1 MICGAWSIWPNP
13 KTDTPPDG
21 SAAGFRKDGSLH
33 ARKPKHCAGLGAFR
47 LTFQSRENGF
57 CGYVYSAA
65 LGCRAEFTSLARLIV
80 LLEEWMNTATDSPVP
95 EKPSA
100 AAAPA
105 DVELE
110 IRLRRHYSWQGQL
123 RDLKGGAVFSFHSV
137 LELLLQLEALLEQ

>member
-1 MICGAWSIWPNP
+1 MQENRSI
-13 KTDTPPDG
+13 TP
-21 SAAGFRKDGSLH
+21 
-33 ARKPKHCAGLGAFR
+33 GLGAFR
-47 LTFQSRENGF
+47 LTLQSRENGF

-110 IRLRRHYSWQGQL
+110 VRLRQHYSWQGQL

-137 LELLLQLEALLEQ
+137 QELLLQLEALLEQ

>member
-1 MICGAWSIWPNP
+1 MQENRSI
-13 KTDTPPDG
+13 TP
-21 SAAGFRKDGSLH
+21 
-33 ARKPKHCAGLGAFR
+33 GLGAFR
-47 LTFQSRENGF
+47 LTLQNRENGF

-80 LLEEWMNTATDSPVP
+80 LLEEWMNTATVP

-110 IRLRRHYSWQGQL
+110 VQLRRHYSWQGQL

>member
-1 MICGAWSIWPNP
+1 MQENRSIAP
-13 KTDTPPDG
+13 
-21 SAAGFRKDGSLH
+21 
-33 ARKPKHCAGLGAFR
+33 GLGAFR
-47 LTFQSRENGF
+47 LTLQSRENGF

-105 DVELE
+105 DVELLNRCSNYPRLE
-110 IRLRRHYSWQGQL
+110 KKAIYQAIRITT
-123 RDLKGGAVFSFHSV
+123 
-137 LELLLQLEALLEQ
+137 E

>member
-1 MICGAWSIWPNP
+1 MQENRSIAP
-13 KTDTPPDG
+13 
-21 SAAGFRKDGSLH
+21 
-33 ARKPKHCAGLGAFR
+33 GLGAFR
-47 LTFQSRENGF
+47 LTLQSRENGF

-105 DVELE
+105 DMELE
-110 IRLRRHYSWQGQL
+110 VRLRRHYSWQGQL
-123 RDLKGGAVFSFHSV
+123 RDSRSGAVFSFHSV

>member
-1 MICGAWSIWPNP
+1 MQENRSIAP
-13 KTDTPPDG
+13 
-21 SAAGFRKDGSLH
+21 
-33 ARKPKHCAGLGAFR
+33 GLGIFR
-47 LTFQSRENGF
+47 LTLRGRENGF

-110 IRLRRHYSWQGQL
+110 VRLRRHYSWQGQL

>member
-1 MICGAWSIWPNP
+1 MQENRSIAP
-13 KTDTPPDG
+13 
-21 SAAGFRKDGSLH
+21 
-33 ARKPKHCAGLGAFR
+33 GLGAFR
-47 LTFQSRENGF
+47 LTLQRRENGV

-65 LGCRAEFTSLARLIV
+65 LGCRAEFTTLARLIV

-110 IRLRRHYSWQGQL
+110 IRMRRLYSWQGQL
-123 RDLKGGAVFSFHSV
+123 RDLTGGAGFSFRSV
-137 LELLLQLEALLEQ
+137 RELLLQLEALLEQ

>member
-1 MICGAWSIWPNP
+1 MQENRSIAP
-13 KTDTPPDG
+13 
-21 SAAGFRKDGSLH
+21 
-33 ARKPKHCAGLGAFR
+33 GLGTFR
-47 LTFQSRENGF
+47 LTLQSRENGF

-65 LGCRAEFTSLARLIV
+65 LDCRAEFTSLARLIV

-110 IRLRRHYSWQGQL
+110 VRLRRHYSWQGQL
-123 RDLKGGAVFSFHSV
+123 RDLTPFSPSTACWSCFCSWRRCWSNKHNTGTQIPWG
-137 LELLLQLEALLEQ
+137 LRALQFVRYSWTKIDFPAEIR

>member
-1 MICGAWSIWPNP
+1 MQENRSI
-13 KTDTPPDG
+13 TP
-21 SAAGFRKDGSLH
+21 
-33 ARKPKHCAGLGAFR
+33 GLGAFR
-47 LTFQSRENGF
+47 LTLQSRENGF

-100 AAAPA
+100 

-110 IRLRRHYSWQGQL
+110 VRLRQHYSWQGQL

>member
-1 MICGAWSIWPNP
+1 MQENRSIAP
-13 KTDTPPDG
+13 
-21 SAAGFRKDGSLH
+21 
-33 ARKPKHCAGLGAFR
+33 GLGAFR
-47 LTFQSRENGF
+47 LTLQNRENGF

-105 DVELE
+105 DVEQARRSRMGLRALQFVRYLWTKIDFPAG
-110 IRLRRHYSWQGQL
+110 IR
-123 RDLKGGAVFSFHSV
+123 
-137 LELLLQLEALLEQ
+137 

>member
-1 MICGAWSIWPNP
+1 MQENRSIAP
-13 KTDTPPDG
+13 
-21 SAAGFRKDGSLH
+21 
-33 ARKPKHCAGLGAFR
+33 GLGAFR
-47 LTFQSRENGF
+47 LTLQNRENGF

-65 LGCRAEFTSLARLIV
+65 LGCKAEFTSLARLIV

-110 IRLRRHYSWQGQL
+110 V

>member
-1 MICGAWSIWPNP
+1 MQENRSIAP
-13 KTDTPPDG
+13 
-21 SAAGFRKDGSLH
+21 
-33 ARKPKHCAGLGAFR
+33 GLGAFR
-47 LTFQSRENGF
+47 LTLQRRENGF

-65 LGCRAEFTSLARLIV
+65 LGCRAEFTTHGPAHRPAGGVDEHRHRQS
-80 LLEEWMNTATDSPVP
+80 VP

-110 IRLRRHYSWQGQL
+110 IRMRRHYSWQGQL

>member
-1 MICGAWSIWPNP
+1 MRLCVQRRSGLPGGVHQSGPAHRP
-13 KTDTPPDG
+13 
-21 SAAGFRKDGSLH
+21 AGGVDEHRY
-33 ARKPKHCAGLGAFR
+33 R
-47 LTFQSRENGF
+47 QSR
-57 CGYVYSAA
+57 A
-65 LGCRAEFTSLARLIV
+65 
-80 LLEEWMNTATDSPVP
+80 

-110 IRLRRHYSWQGQL
+110 VRLRQHYSWQGQL